1 MHRTLRNPKLV
12 SRLSY
17 GGLVL
22 DYVFP
27 QNYRAFAVLRYCH
40 TLTPKN
46 FLVKYMAEWR
56 VLFRPAGDDFRNKKA
71 AIAAAA
77 KIIAKLTDNFFF
89 EKQIFIL
96 SPLYDDTLIIP
107 HFEENGNKPAG
118 IIPKNSISPLLFK
131 TNPQIRVIIGS
142 QTAV

>member
-1 MHRTLRNPKLV
+1 MYRTLRNPKLAC
-12 SRLSY
+12 RLSY

-46 FLVKYMAEWR
+46 FLVKYMATER
-56 VLFRPAGDDFRNKKA
+56 VLFRPAGAYPRNKKA
-71 AIAAAA
+71 AIVAAAA

-89 EKQIFIL
+89 EKRIFIL
-96 SPLYDDTLIIP
+96 SPPYDDALIIP
-107 HFEENGNKPAG
+107 HFEGNGNKSAG
-118 IIPKNSISPLLFK
+118 SD
-131 TNPQIRVIIGS
+131 VAE
-142 QTAV
+142 TATSRR